1 MPQTV
6 RSVSSRRARRGQKP
20 VYPGDRPSRRLLSHP
35 LVGRLGREAPSAA
48 EQSEEPE
55 RAVDRDPLADH
66 LAVDLDGCFEEL
78 VLTYQGRLYS
88 FALRMTGNREDAEE
102 VAQDAFVRAYR
113 ALVGYDEER
122 VRALALRPWLYQI
135 TLNVARNRLR
145 RRRPR
150 LLPLES
156 SDGAG
161 PEPEDDERTRPE
173 VVAARREGDAEL
185 GALVAALPTR
195 YRAAVVLR
203 HVEGLSYDEAATAL
217 GRPVGTVKSNVHRG
231 LRLLRE
237 AMGNQMGEAR

>member
-1 MPQTV
+1 MNHPPV
-6 RSVSSRRARRGQKP
+6 RQIGSEALPMHLTAAAEASPTA
-20 VYPGDRPSRRLLSHP
+20 DRPEERERGLDHDRLA
-35 LVGRLGREAPSAA
+35 GR
-48 EQSEEPE
+48 
-55 RAVDRDPLADH
+55 

-88 FALRMTGNREDAEE
+88 FALGMTGNREDAEE

-113 ALVGYDEER
+113 ALAGYDEER

-150 LLPLES
+150 LLLLES
-156 SDGAG
+156 ADGAG
-161 PEPEDDERTRPE
+161 PEPEDDERTRPDA
-173 VVAARREGDAEL
+173 VAARREGDAEL
-185 GALVAALPTR
+185 GALVASLPTR

-217 GRPVGTVKSNVHRG
+217 GQPVGTVKSNVHRG

-237 AMGNQMGEAR
+237 AMGNQMEEAR